1 MTDILDHTSHKN
13 CHIKIYT
20 WGIDGVFQQLF
31 LSKWHYS
38 NTLAYVFLQYSISS
52 IPAGVQN
59 RFKTILL
66 QLIFWAATD
75 QKQ

>member
-1 MTDILDHTSHKN
+1 MGIR
-13 CHIKIYT
+13 
-20 WGIDGVFQQLF
+20 WGFEQLF
-31 LSKWHYS
+31 LSKWQYS

-59 RFKTILL
+59 GFKTILL
-66 QLIFWAATD
+66 QLIFWPATD